1 MKKQINPSIKA
12 SLNRSAFYLLLLL
25 GVCAIPFALAQ
36 RQATKRAVAQSRSRS
51 RTLPRTSRR
60 LPRPPPERFPPR
72 RCRTFLKPGSR
83 SFRRLQ
89 MSALLHSQ
97 SLAPQHRRANEEA
110 ISASFARVA
119 HAFINGSACLII
131 QSVLRGV
138 THRELS

>member
-1 MKKQINPSIKA
+1 MKKQINPTIKA
-12 SLNRSAFYLLLLL
+12 YLIRS
-25 GVCAIPFALAQ
+25 GVLPPSASGRLRDSIRAGATTGY
-36 RQATKRAVAQSRSRS
+36 QA
-51 RTLPRTSRR
+51 SRR
-60 LPRPPPERFPPR
+60 PVDVPEAGLCREPPGGCPACHRSDFR
-72 RCRTFLKPGSR
+72 QGCRTFLKPGSR

-89 MSALLHSQ
+89 MSALLHSR

-119 HAFINGSACLII
+119 HAFIKGSACLII